1 MSSGHVVQGMSYTCS
16 SVVSDAHTRTVV
28 ALKYS
33 KCGEY
38 FASASADKTCAV
50 FRSSSGQKLATLSNP
65 HTLGLNDCTWIDS
78 NLLVTASDD
87 KTVNVWDVTTGK
99 CINTL
104 QGRFRTHFLL

>member
-1 MSSGHVVQGMSYTCS
+1 VSQWIASNLLYEGMSYTCS
-16 SVVSDAHTRTVV
+16 AVDSDAHTKAVV

-38 FASASADKTCAV
+38 FASASADKTCAI
-50 FRSSSGQKLATLSNP
+50 FRSSSGQKIATLSNP

-78 NLLVTASDD
+78 NTLITASDD

-99 CINTL
+99 CISTL
-104 QGRFRTHFLL
+104 QG